1 MTSTLTAREHGPG
14 RATVAFLSALAVLF
28 FAWTYTAAA
37 DVPVRVSVKFIVDA
51 GGNRPATGRF
61 NTTAEVNAEAD
72 AGTDIL
78 RDMLSEHRIQITEII
93 DLPTTLSAWSTVTV
107 NATNRDAIRAAAVAS
122 PTTWSWQT
130 NAVNVYVTGGA
141 GSAISKFPPTND
153 IILFGQGCGNSPSCL
168 LHELGHSLNLN
179 HTHQGGGADGCTDTL
194 LDDNTW
200 TTTNQ
205 MAQAN
210 YGANYA
216 NLTAAQQ
223 NLVDQTWSNFMSYH
237 TNPAQ
242 LRYSPCQKDRAS
254 TQGYSDRTWLLAK
267 EPVYIGSCVVL
278 CNGSF
283 LLPWQTLQQALS
295 AGGLTGKVIV
305 LDDVDTTVTS
315 STINFDLEID
325 TRQGTSHIDMGAIDY
340 VLPTDLEKSSTD
352 VGVREAIRGVKDAS
366 REARKVARDTEIS
379 AKQASHNEESEK
391 IRDDGRKREKEHR
404 DRAIEG
410 LLQAERRALGE
421 EQVVIQLELAQRYW
435 HRGEFALSRDFYTRA
450 ADTTNQPPLRERAL
464 YSAQQAQDELDTPT
478 SGDPET
484 PESEAGPEAEQEQDP
499 DAAPEP

>member
-1 MTSTLTAREHGPG
+1 
-14 RATVAFLSALAVLF
+14 
-28 FAWTYTAAA
+28 
-37 DVPVRVSVKFIVDA
+37 
-51 GGNRPATGRF
+51 
-61 NTTAEVNAEAD
+61 
-72 AGTDIL
+72 
-78 RDMLSEHRIQITEII
+78 
-93 DLPTTLSAWSTVTV
+93 
-107 NATNRDAIRAAAVAS
+107 
-122 PTTWSWQT
+122 
-130 NAVNVYVTGGA
+130 
-141 GSAISKFPPTND
+141 
-153 IILFGQGCGNSPSCL
+153 
-168 LHELGHSLNLN
+168 
-179 HTHQGGGADGCTDTL
+179 
-194 LDDNTW
+194 
-200 TTTNQ
+200 

-210 YGANYA
+210 YGTNYA

-223 NLVDQTWSNFMSYH
+223 NLVDQTWSNFMSYR
-237 TNPAQ
+237 TNPPQ

-254 TQGYSDRTWLLAK
+254 TQGYSDRAWLLAK
-267 EPVYIGSCVVL
+267 EPVYIGSCGAG
-278 CNGSF
+278 CSGTFTN
-283 LLPWQTLQQALS
+283 PYQTLQQALS

-315 STINFDLEID
+315 STINFDVEID

-352 VGVREAIRGVKDAS
+352 VGVREAIREVKDAS

-379 AKQASHNEESEK
+379 AKQASHDEEREK

-464 YSAQQAQDELDTPT
+464 YSAQQAQDKLGTLT
-478 SGDPET
+478 
-484 PESEAGPEAEQEQDP
+484 AGKPEASESDGGSEEQPEHDP
-499 DAAPEP
+499 DAEPTPKP